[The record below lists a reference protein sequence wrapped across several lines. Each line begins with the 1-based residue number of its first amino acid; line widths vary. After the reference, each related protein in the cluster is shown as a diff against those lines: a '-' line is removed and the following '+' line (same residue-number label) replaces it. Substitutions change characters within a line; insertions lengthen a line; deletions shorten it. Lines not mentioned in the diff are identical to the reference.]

1 MTESRDDNDPIFGAV
16 FFVPEEAP
24 DELGVTTDHA
34 ARALAH
40 AGFDK
45 SQAVKFWQA
54 RIAAGQ
60 VKPYGRRK
68 SDARRTYLFR
78 AEQVLVTAILHRLAE
93 CGLTGEPIAVASRE
107 LGRWNLDHLEGQ
119 EPPAPNPAA
128 WVLRGYLEGHRNFG
142 FELATIRNTTGRG
155 DLKFTA
161 RVRHYDL
168 ESNNSVGTSFW
179 NPGESWERRSLWVL
193 DLDPILEHITR
204 DKPVVGRNGAGP
216 G

>member
-1 MTESRDDNDPIFGAV
+1 MTSTEDRDPEYGGV
-16 FFVPEEAP
+16 FFIPEEAP
-24 DELGVTTDHA
+24 DELGVTTEQA

-40 AGFDK
+40 VGFDAK
-45 SQAVKFWQA
+45 QAAKFLRNRVA
-54 RIAAGQ
+54 DGY
-60 VKPYGRRK
+60 VTPYGRRR
-68 SDARRTYLFR
+68 SDKRRSYLFR

-93 CGLTGEPIAVASRE
+93 CGLTGEPMAAAGRHF
-107 LGRWNLDHLEGQ
+107 LGWNLNDLDGQ

-128 WVLRGYLEGHRNFG
+128 WVMRGYLQGHRNFG

-161 RVRHYDL
+161 RVRHYDF

-193 DLDPILEHITR
+193 DLDPTLEHITR
-204 DKPVVGRNGAGP
+204 DKPVVN
-216 G
+216 